1 MGYLS
6 IIRNMEPPAGV
17 GRLRQVPT
25 RPEPATVPGM
35 RHLVTLIAAAAIAPL
50 AWVLLAFGQ
59 DRSAQAFIN
68 AQDAGAFNTDDF
80 LRPTLCLAAAGIL
93 FGLIGTLRFSPLG
106 AVATGILYAA
116 SYLILLIDPQGWLDL
131 LPKTLTFAGKQA
143 DPITPIRSGSTL
155 ILGALLLVAVV
166 SVGRWR
172 RWPDREQ
179 AVGPVAEEMELAL
192 PGREHPL
199 VGTDGY
205 GPALPAWIA
214 EPEVPARQPAQHM
227 PAAGV
232 SNWVSS
238 LRTDPDRPVRIPT
251 RLARGGSRW

>member
-1 MGYLS
+1 MW
-6 IIRNMEPPAGV
+6 
-17 GRLRQVPT
+17 GRVDRCRP

-35 RHLVTLIAAAAIAPL
+35 RHLVTLIAAAAITPL

-59 DRSAQAFIN
+59 DRSAQAFVN

-106 AVATGILYAA
+106 AVVTGTLYAA
-116 SYLILLIDPQGWLDL
+116 SYLILLIDPQGWLDV

-155 ILGALLLVAVV
+155 ILGALLLVAVA

-199 VGTDGY
+199 AGADGY

-214 EPEVPARQPAQHM
+214 EPAPSAAKRAEHE
-227 PAAGV
+227 PAAAV

-238 LRTDPDRPVRIPT
+238 LRTDPEPPVRIPT
-251 RLARGGSRW
+251 RPARWLARGGSRW